1 MGSESDEQEGWRASH
16 GHHDWKGA
24 PLSQREGARYGE
36 RGAKC
41 VLGQRVKNTDK
52 GTAELMVG

>member
-36 RGAKC
+36 RGGKVCFGAKS
-41 VLGQRVKNTDK
+41 QEHR
-52 GTAELMVG
+52 